1 VGLLTKKKPSLEE
14 LEEKKEYLAV
24 ETEVAS
30 QEADLAEKRAIVK
43 ELRRKYGSDWRST
56 LGLKG
61 RLDLQTLRSFLGGMK
76 RGLKGM
82 GSATSNPN
90 LSPLPGRN
98 LRR

>member
-1 VGLLTKKKPSLEE
+1 MGLFKGKRPSLEE
-14 LEEKKEYLAV
+14 LEERKEYLAV

-30 QEADLAEKRAIVK
+30 QEADLAEKKAIVK

-61 RLDLQTLRSFLGGMK
+61 RVDLQTLRGFLGGMK

-82 GSATSNPN
+82 GGATYNSN

>member
-1 VGLLTKKKPSLEE
+1 MSLFPKKKPSLEE

-30 QEADLAEKRAIVK
+30 QEVDLAERKATIK
-43 ELRRKYGSDWRST
+43 LLEKKYGSSWRSI

-61 RLDLQTLRSFLGGMK
+61 KLDLSTLRSFLGGAKAGLSKMN
-76 RGLKGM
+76 RGRP
-82 GSATSNPN
+82 NPN
-90 LSPLPGRN
+90 LNPVPGRE